1 MRGLEGC
8 LSVVDREATEKNN
21 TLKNKKGTGIII
33 YHFMEGFKNIDIKN
47 FRGIKHLLIDDFSR
61 VNVFLGQNNSGKSS
75 VLEAIFL
82 LAGMSNPDLP
92 LSLNKARTRIFRIA
106 YLQEVRYQF
115 NNLNL
120 KNTPEFSSQQM
131 DGVSR
136 HLQMRLFHTETAD
149 DYVQSIDEPLILTET
164 VRMPNTLEMLFDI
177 TTANGT
183 KHFRSSLFVNQSD
196 AASRQESKEYI
207 EKNSA
212 VLFSADLLSSNLAND
227 LSELF
232 KRKQKNILLEHL
244 QKFDTRIN
252 ALEILNND
260 VYIGFDDIKEML
272 PISMS
277 GDGLRRY
284 LNIIAGS
291 ANPGN
296 TMILIDEID
305 NGLHYSAYKKLWE
318 AIFALAESSNKQ
330 VFITTHSKEALCSL
344 NGMLEEHPEYQQ
356 DMRLYTIAK
365 TLKKGHQA
373 YKYTYEGLSGACE
386 NNVELRGMA

>member
-1 MRGLEGC
+1 
-8 LSVVDREATEKNN
+8 
-21 TLKNKKGTGIII
+21 
-33 YHFMEGFKNIDIKN
+33 MEGFKNIDIKN
-47 FRGIKHLLIDDFSR
+47 FRGINHLTIDDFSR

-92 LSLNKARTRIFRIA
+92 LGLNKVRTRIFRNT

-115 NNLNL
+115 YNLNL

-131 DGVSR
+131 DGISR

-149 DYVQSIDEPLILTET
+149 DYVQSIDEPLILSETEN
-164 VRMPNTLEMLFDI
+164 RPNTLEMLFDI
-177 TTANGT
+177 TTDNGT
-183 KHFRSSLFVNQSD
+183 KHFRSSLFVNQPD
-196 AASRQESKEYI
+196 ASSRQVPKEYV
-207 EKNSA
+207 EKNLA
-212 VLFSADLLSSNLAND
+212 VLFSADLQSGNLAND

-232 KRKQKNILLEHL
+232 KRKQKNTLLEHL

-252 ALEILNND
+252 AIEILNND

-272 PISMS
+272 PASMS

-284 LNIIAGS
+284 LNIVAGS
-291 ANPGN
+291 ANPSN

-318 AIFALAESSNKQ
+318 AIFALAAATNKQ
-330 VFITTHSKEALCSL
+330 VFITTHSKETLCSL

-386 NNVELRGMA
+386 NNVELRGME